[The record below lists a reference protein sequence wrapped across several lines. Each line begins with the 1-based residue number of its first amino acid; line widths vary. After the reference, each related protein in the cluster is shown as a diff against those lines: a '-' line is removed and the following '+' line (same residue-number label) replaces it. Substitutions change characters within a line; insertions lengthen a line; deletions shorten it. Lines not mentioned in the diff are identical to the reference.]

1 MNKKE
6 VAEIKK
12 QFSPSNCAI
21 TRICGCYVDAEKER
35 KTELKEAF
43 LSLPEEEMFKYF
55 DIFKKTLS
63 GTIGKNLIN
72 LDFPLEQELSDGAQ
86 TFLLKLR
93 DSKLKDDMLLDE
105 FYDRVIA
112 HYSYGENY
120 YIILIHAAYDIPG
133 KASDGDEMFDSSEYV
148 DEHLLCSICPV
159 KLSRPD
165 SVTTKKQIALWI
177 EFVTGLWKFRK
188 KDSCS
193 LLLLTETAISTVS
206 STIQKIQKNYN
217 QNL

>member
-1 MNKKE
+1 M
-6 VAEIKK
+6 A
-12 QFSPSNCAI
+12 P
-21 TRICGCYVDAEKER
+21 
-35 KTELKEAF
+35 
-43 LSLPEEEMFKYF
+43 
-55 DIFKKTLS
+55 
-63 GTIGKNLIN
+63 
-72 LDFPLEQELSDGAQ
+72 

-148 DEHLLCSICPV
+148 LTPSLQY
-159 KLSRPD
+159 LSGQIIQGRD

-188 KDSCS
+188 KDSWS